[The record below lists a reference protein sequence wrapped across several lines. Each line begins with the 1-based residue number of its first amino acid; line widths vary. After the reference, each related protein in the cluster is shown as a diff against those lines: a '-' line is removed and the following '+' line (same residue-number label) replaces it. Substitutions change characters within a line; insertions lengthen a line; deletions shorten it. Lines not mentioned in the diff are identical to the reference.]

1 MRKPVLLGLMAV
13 VIVLAGL
20 VAWYVTAER
29 DGQNDRQL
37 SSSAVVLIA
46 LQQPDDLGDALV
58 AASVVQID
66 RHGALSVAS
75 IPPELR
81 VRFPAD
87 AGGSR
92 LGTLEDLYRLQ
103 GMAAVRDAVA
113 GVLNLEIPFSV
124 VVSAERLAA
133 MIDAAGGV
141 ADPAGASV
149 DTDEGAVMSGEDTI
163 ARWLS
168 EPPASLTAIDLE
180 QTILLRLVESVPAGI
195 QSADVRDRLDAW
207 MEDGS
212 LVTNLAVADVD
223 QLLGWTAAIDPD
235 SVVAGTVPTVP
246 GESGAGLD
254 PLAIDTARMVSRLF
268 RGVEFLSPEQIRVAV
283 FNGNGAR
290 QLAALTGTYL
300 AARGFDVVR
309 TSNAE
314 SFEYERTYIV
324 FLGDETKAA
333 MLHDVLPSD
342 VSVVRPDQ
350 FEPHYAALA
359 PYVPVG
365 TDVLVVLGAGFTLDE
380 QTGVSSGTE
389 SNAEEQ
395 S

>member
-1 MRKPVLLGLMAV
+1 MRKPVLLGLMV
-13 VIVLAGL
+13 VVVVLAGL
-20 VAWYVTAER
+20 VVWYITAQR
-29 DGQNDRQL
+29 GGQSDRPL
-37 SSSAVVLIA
+37 SSSTVVLIA
-46 LQQPDDLGDALV
+46 VQQADDLGETLV

-66 RHGALSVAS
+66 RNGALSVAS

-87 AGGSR
+87 AEGSR

-103 GMAAVRDAVA
+103 GVDVARDAVA

-124 VVSAERLAA
+124 ALSTERLAA
-133 MIDAAGGV
+133 MIDAVGSE
-141 ADPAGASV
+141 ADPSGASV
-149 DTDEGAVMSGEDTI
+149 DTEEGVATSGEETV
-163 ARWLS
+163 AQWLS
-168 EPPASLTAIDLE
+168 ETPGSLAAIDLE
-180 QTILLRLVESVPAGI
+180 QAILLRLVESVPAGE
-195 QSADVRDRLDAW
+195 AVAVGDRLDLW
-207 MEDGS
+207 TEDGS
-212 LVTNLAVADVD
+212 LITNLAAADVD
-223 QLLGWTAAIDPD
+223 LLLGWMASSGPD
-235 SVVAGTVPTVP
+235 TIVAGIVPTVP
-246 GESGAGLD
+246 GESGVGLE

-268 RGVEFLSPEQIRVAV
+268 RGIEFLSPEQIRVAV

-300 AARGFDVVR
+300 GARGFDVVR

-380 QTGVSSGTE
+380 ETGVSSGNDPRT
-389 SNAEEQ
+389 EEQ